1 MIGKKSCEVM
11 SYSSVQHPKQ
21 NPHGIA
27 RMGLLRLRNLHK
39 NISRPHKIEIS
50 KKQHDFNRHLA
61 TKPPGMG

>member
-11 SYSSVQHPKQ
+11 SYASVQLPKQ

-39 NISRPHKIEIS
+39 NISRPHEIEIS
-50 KKQHDFNRHLA
+50 KRQHYFNRHLA